1 MKHTSL
7 LFLFSLIFLQSSA
20 QTISD
25 DRLKEAFRN
34 RQLVDSAKP
43 TNSLMVDANQIKLA
57 DLDAAVLM
65 KAKPVFSKG
74 NIRVQWL
81 PVSLV
86 EQYNSKAPYEWNL
99 GSMLPAKGL
108 QTMISAGVHASFGKH
123 VEIQLAPEFVNA
135 ANKNFEGFPL
145 QLNERA
151 WADRYQFWNT
161 SDIPGQLGEGAYTK
175 LFAGQSYIRYNTRSV
190 SYGISTENMWWGP
203 GSRNALIMSTNAP
216 GFLHASIK
224 TLRPIQTGIGRFEGE
239 IIGGFLQSSGILPP
253 RINSVYNG
261 SFVYV
266 PKEEKSRYMSGMV
279 LTWQPK
285 WTKGL
290 FLGIAKASY
299 LYASEIS
306 NPLDVL
312 PLQGF
317 FGRAITRTEKTGR
330 KASMGSLFA
339 RYVMPAEQAE
349 LYMEFGRK
357 DLSLMPWNI
366 LQTESYRRAYVVGFR
381 KLFSTSHGAH
391 IQFMGELTQMQAPT
405 AELIATPDSWY
416 THKNVRQGYTH
427 LGRPIGAG
435 IGPGSNSQT
444 VEIAWV
450 KGLKKLGIQFERVR
464 YNSDYYYYAFA
475 YITDFRRHWIDL
487 STTFKADWQFKNLLV
502 SAQLGIIRSYNYQ
515 WLVIQTDPTDFF
527 QPGNEVLNFAPRVS
541 VRYRL

>member
-7 LFLFSLIFLQSSA
+7 LLLFSLIFLQGSA

-34 RQLVDSAKP
+34 RQLIDSAKP
-43 TNSLMVDANQIKLA
+43 ANSLMVDANQVRLA

-65 KAKPVFSKG
+65 KSKPLFSKG
-74 NIRVQWL
+74 SIRVQWL
-81 PVSLV
+81 PATVV

-99 GSMLPAKGL
+99 GSMLPAKGF
-108 QTMISAGVHASFGKH
+108 QTMMSAGVHASFGKH
-123 VEIQLAPEFVNA
+123 VEIQLAPEFVHA

-161 SDIPGQLGEGAYTK
+161 SDIPGQFGEGVYTK
-175 LFAGQSYIRYNTRSV
+175 LFAGQSYIRYNTRNV

-261 SFVYV
+261 SFVYI
-266 PKEEKSRYMSGMV
+266 PKEEKGRYISGMV

-317 FGRAITRTEKTGR
+317 FGRAITQTEKNGR

-339 RYVMPAEQAE
+339 RYVMPAEKAE

-357 DLSLMPWNI
+357 DISLMPWNV

-381 KLFSTSHGAH
+381 KLFTTSHGAH

-416 THKNVRQGYTH
+416 THKNIRQGYTH
-427 LGRPIGAG
+427 LGRPLGAG
-435 IGPGSNSQT
+435 IGPGSNSQA

-475 YITDFRRHWIDL
+475 YISDFRRHWIDL

-527 QPGNEVLNFAPRVS
+527 QPGNEVLNVAPRVS
-541 VRYRL
+541 MRYRF